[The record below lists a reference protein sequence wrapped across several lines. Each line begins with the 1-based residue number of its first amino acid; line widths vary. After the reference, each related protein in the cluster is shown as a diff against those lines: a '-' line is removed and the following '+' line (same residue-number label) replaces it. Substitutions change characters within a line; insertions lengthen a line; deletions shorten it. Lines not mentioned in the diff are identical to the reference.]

1 MALKSLFLSALMG
14 IMLIPSSYADVQ
26 INSKFDEYFEG
37 ALKVYSQYK
46 IYNKQE
52 SEQFFSFV
60 KSKWESRQCTNN
72 CEADGVRVGKE
83 YYTNRMIDKEDN
95 EI

>member
-1 MALKSLFLSALMG
+1 MALKALALSALIG
-14 IMLIPSSYADVQ
+14 IMAIPASYAEV
-26 INSKFDEYFEG
+26 NFNPKFDEYFEG

-52 SEQFFSFV
+52 SEQFFTFV
-60 KSKWESRQCTNN
+60 KSKWERQPCTNS
-72 CEADGVRVGKE
+72 CEADGALVAQE
-83 YYTNRMIDKEDN
+83 YYTNRLVEGKH

>member
-1 MALKSLFLSALMG
+1 MALKALFLSALIG
-14 IMLIPSSYADVQ
+14 ITCIPAQ
-26 INSKFDEYFEG
+26 ANSLNPKFDEYFEG

-60 KSKWESRQCTNN
+60 KSKWDRQSCTNS
-72 CEADGVRVGKE
+72 CEAAGVEVAKE
-83 YYTNRMIDKEDN
+83 YYTNRLIEKEN
-95 EI
+95 HEI

>member
-1 MALKSLFLSALMG
+1 MALKTLFLSALIGVAM
-14 IMLIPSSYADVQ
+14 IPSSYADVNV
-26 INSKFDEYFEG
+26 NSRFDEYFEG

-60 KSKWESRQCTNN
+60 KSKWESNKCTNS
-72 CEADGVRVGKE
+72 CEADGVRVGQE
-83 YYTNRMIDKEDN
+83 YYTNRMIEKAQDD
-95 EI
+95 I